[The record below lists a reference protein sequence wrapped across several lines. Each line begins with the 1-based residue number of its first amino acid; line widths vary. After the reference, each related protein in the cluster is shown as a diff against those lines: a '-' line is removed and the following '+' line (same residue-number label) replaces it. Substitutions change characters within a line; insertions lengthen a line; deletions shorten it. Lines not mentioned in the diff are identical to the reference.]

1 MLFRASL
8 PVKSIFAYL
17 LAGLV
22 LLQTFSRE
30 LLVADFMLNRAEIT
44 ARYCVNK
51 SRPML
56 HCDGKCYF
64 AKQLKK
70 QEERQSKSAG
80 PLKERLD
87 MLPTAF
93 GNWRFGPATYVVA
106 AAGYGRATGPAV
118 PTLSQ
123 RGVFHPPQR
132 LG

>member
-1 MLFRASL
+1 M
-8 PVKSIFAYL
+8 KSAFAYL
-17 LAGLV
+17 LASLV

-30 LLVADFMLNRAEIT
+30 LLVADFYANRTEIT

-51 SRPML
+51 SRPLL

-93 GNWRFGPATYVVA
+93 GGWQPRVVTSWAAPVSYPATA
-106 AAGYGRATGPAV
+106 AAAV
-118 PTLSQ
+118 PAGPGGAIDQ
-123 RGVFHPPQR
+123 PPR
-132 LG
+132 S